1 MRAVFP
7 AVAALVLLPLAAALT
22 ACGDPLGSTQL
33 IRVDSLTLAAANGP
47 STLPT
52 ALDVAFNN
60 SPTFPEL
67 PSEAGAWDVQVRQ
80 QGTAFILVP
89 NPGNG
94 SYRGA
99 GLQKTSRT
107 LENPGDAPIKSSS
120 YTRTAVAVS
129 AGDVYYV
136 QTRQQ
141 NPECGL
147 LPKFAI
153 LEVVSVVADSGLAH
167 LALVSNQACN
177 DERLK
182 P

>member
-1 MRAVFP
+1 VRAVFG
-7 AVAALVLLPLAAALT
+7 AVAALVLLPTAAALT
-22 ACGDPLGSTQL
+22 GCSDPFGSGNF
-33 IRVDSLTLAAANGP
+33 IKRDSLTVASANGP
-47 STLPT
+47 STRPS
-52 ALDVAFNN
+52 AVNVAVGN
-60 SPTFPEL
+60 SLVFPEL
-67 PSEAGAWDVQVRQ
+67 PSAAGQWDLQVRQ
-80 QGTAFILVP
+80 TGGTFFLVP

-99 GLQKTSRT
+99 GLQKTTRT
-107 LENPGDAPIKSSS
+107 LDDPGEAPIESAS
-120 YTRTAVAVS
+120 YTRTAVAVA

-167 LALVSNQACN
+167 VAVVSNQACN